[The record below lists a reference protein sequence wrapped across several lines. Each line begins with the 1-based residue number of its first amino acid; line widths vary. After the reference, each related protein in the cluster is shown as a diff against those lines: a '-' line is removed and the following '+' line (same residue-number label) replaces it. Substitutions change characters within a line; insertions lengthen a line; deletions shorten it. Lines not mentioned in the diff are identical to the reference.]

1 MEGVLNSNYAV
12 YVLFL
17 LTIDVLLVY
26 KLSRTP
32 GFGSEEVWIVKLV
45 AATGVCALSD
55 ALCVGVG
62 ARAGFWGN
70 YVFNFMFDLSSGCI
84 AYFFFC
90 FCARRFDSP
99 VMADRRWRNL
109 VHVPIFLLA
118 IMLVASLWT
127 GWIFHIEPDGT
138 YVRGP
143 MFAVF
148 VFVLANGY
156 TLGAILTCFIGYLR
170 RRTVA
175 RRRMLIE
182 YFVYIVP
189 LIAGTVL
196 QFFFTTLPSS
206 NMGMTLSMLLIF
218 MDNQKRLLQ
227 NKIQD
232 AESANSAKSEFLS
245 RMSHDIRTPINGII
259 GMIGIAR
266 DHVDEPARV
275 GFCLEKIDGAADQLL
290 TLVND
295 VLDMSKIES
304 EGMDFTHER
313 FDLLD
318 MLHSIDGLSQSL
330 AHDKGVTV
338 RSINEDALV
347 HRQLVGSPAHVR
359 SVLVNIVS
367 NAVKYTDAGGE
378 VNCSLRELDGAPAGS
393 TLIEFTISDNG
404 IGMSREFAERVFE
417 PFTQERSDGRTTYQG
432 SGLGLA
438 IVKKTVDGMGG
449 TIELETEL
457 GKGSTFTVVLP
468 FEIAEDE
475 DGAAGAAEAAAGAAS
490 AGKDGSASMAD
501 SGSAAPEFSSAGAVA
516 DKGDVSGLRALLVE
530 DNDLNLEIAQYVLDE
545 AGVVVTVA
553 KDGQQA
559 LDTFAANPAGTFDVV
574 LMDVMMP
581 VMDGLEATRRI
592 RSLDRPD
599 ALAVPIIG
607 MSANA
612 FAEDVAKGKQAGMND
627 YVVKPISRKKLME
640 ALAKCRNL

>member
-32 GFGSEEVWIVKLV
+32 GFGNEEVWIVKLV
-45 AATGVCALSD
+45 VATGVCALSD

-70 YVFNFMFDLSSGCI
+70 YIFNFMFDLSSGCI

-99 VMADRRWRNL
+99 VMADKRWRNL
-109 VHVPIFLLA
+109 VHIPIFLLA

-127 GWIFHIEPDGT
+127 GWIFHIESDGT

-143 MFAVF
+143 LFAIF

-170 RRTVA
+170 KRTAA

-189 LIAGTVL
+189 LIAGTIL

-232 AESANSAKSEFLS
+232 AESANAAKSEFLS

-266 DHVDEPARV
+266 DHVDEPGRV
-275 GFCLEKIDGAADQLL
+275 AICLEKVNGAADQLL

-378 VNCSLRELDGAPAGS
+378 VNCSLRELDGASAGS
-393 TLIEFTISDNG
+393 VLIEFTISDNG
-404 IGMSREFAERVFE
+404 IGMSREFAARVFE

-449 TIELETEL
+449 TIALDTEL

-468 FEIAEDE
+468 FEIAEGE
-475 DGAAGAAEAAAGAAS
+475 VGAAPAADAGDAADASEAADAARDAAAAAVAGEAAVAAE
-490 AGKDGSASMAD
+490 
-501 SGSAAPEFSSAGAVA
+501 
-516 DKGDVSGLRALLVE
+516 GDVSGLRALLVE

-545 AGVVVTVA
+545 AGVTVTVA

-559 LDTFAANPAGTFDVV
+559 LDVFAASPAGSFDVV

-592 RSLDRPD
+592 RSLDRSD
-599 ALAVPIIG
+599 VLAVPIIG

-640 ALAKCRNL
+640 ALAKCR

>member
-32 GFGSEEVWIVKLV
+32 GFGNEEVWIVKLV
-45 AATGVCALSD
+45 VATGVCALSD

-70 YVFNFMFDLSSGCI
+70 YIFNFMFDLSSGCI

-99 VMADRRWRNL
+99 VMADKRWRNL
-109 VHVPIFLLA
+109 VHIPIFLLA

-127 GWIFHIEPDGT
+127 GWIFHIESDGT

-143 MFAVF
+143 LFAIF

-170 RRTVA
+170 KRTAA

-189 LIAGTVL
+189 LIAGTIL

-232 AESANSAKSEFLS
+232 AESANAAKSEFLS

-266 DHVDEPARV
+266 DHVDEPGRV
-275 GFCLEKIDGAADQLL
+275 AICLEKVNGAADQLL

-378 VNCSLRELDGAPAGS
+378 VNCSLRELDGASAGS
-393 TLIEFTISDNG
+393 VLIEFTISDNG

-449 TIELETEL
+449 TIALDTEL

-468 FEIAEDE
+468 FEIAEGE
-475 DGAAGAAEAAAGAAS
+475 VGAAPAADAGDAADASEAADAARDAAAAAVAGEAAVAAE
-490 AGKDGSASMAD
+490 
-501 SGSAAPEFSSAGAVA
+501 
-516 DKGDVSGLRALLVE
+516 GDVSGLRALLVE

-545 AGVVVTVA
+545 AGVTVTVA

-559 LDTFAANPAGTFDVV
+559 LDVFAASPAGSFDVV

-592 RSLDRPD
+592 RSLDRSD

-640 ALAKCRNL
+640 ALAKCR

>member
-32 GFGSEEVWIVKLV
+32 GFGNEEVWIVKLV
-45 AATGVCALSD
+45 VATGVCALSD

-70 YVFNFMFDLSSGCI
+70 YIFNFMFDLSSGCI

-99 VMADRRWRNL
+99 VMADKRWRNL
-109 VHVPIFLLA
+109 VHIPIFLLA

-127 GWIFHIEPDGT
+127 GWIFHIESDGT

-143 MFAVF
+143 LFAIF

-170 RRTVA
+170 KRTAA

-189 LIAGTVL
+189 LIAGTIL

-232 AESANSAKSEFLS
+232 AESANAAKSEFLS

-266 DHVDEPARV
+266 DHVDEPGRV
-275 GFCLEKIDGAADQLL
+275 AICLEKVNGAADQLL

-378 VNCSLRELDGAPAGS
+378 VNCSLRELDGASAGS
-393 TLIEFTISDNG
+393 VLIEFTISDNG

-449 TIELETEL
+449 TIALDTEL

-468 FEIAEDE
+468 FEIAEGE
-475 DGAAGAAEAAAGAAS
+475 VGAALAGDAADASEAADAARDAAAAAVAGEAAVAAE
-490 AGKDGSASMAD
+490 
-501 SGSAAPEFSSAGAVA
+501 
-516 DKGDVSGLRALLVE
+516 GDVSGLRALLVE
-530 DNDLNLEIAQYVLDE
+530 DNDLNLEIAQYVLNE
-545 AGVVVTVA
+545 AGVTVTVA

-559 LDTFAANPAGTFDVV
+559 LDVFAASPAGSFDVV

-592 RSLDRPD
+592 RSLDRSD

-640 ALAKCRNL
+640 ALAKCR

>member
-32 GFGSEEVWIVKLV
+32 GFGNEEVWIVKLV
-45 AATGVCALSD
+45 VATGVCALSD

-70 YVFNFMFDLSSGCI
+70 YIFNFMFDLSSGCI

-99 VMADRRWRNL
+99 VMADKRWRNL
-109 VHVPIFLLA
+109 VHIPIFLLA

-127 GWIFHIEPDGT
+127 GWIFHIESDGT

-143 MFAVF
+143 LFAIF

-170 RRTVA
+170 KRTAA

-189 LIAGTVL
+189 LIAGTIL

-232 AESANSAKSEFLS
+232 AESANAAKSEFLS

-266 DHVDEPARV
+266 DHVDEPGRV
-275 GFCLEKIDGAADQLL
+275 AICLEKVNGAADQLL

-367 NAVKYTDAGGE
+367 NAVKYTDVGGE

-393 TLIEFTISDNG
+393 VLIEFTISDNG
-404 IGMSREFAERVFE
+404 IGMSREFAARVFE

-449 TIELETEL
+449 TITLDTEL

-468 FEIAEDE
+468 FEIAEGE
-475 DGAAGAAEAAAGAAS
+475 VGAAPAADAGDAADASEAADAARDAAAAAVAGEAAVAAE
-490 AGKDGSASMAD
+490 
-501 SGSAAPEFSSAGAVA
+501 
-516 DKGDVSGLRALLVE
+516 GDVSGLRALLVE

-545 AGVVVTVA
+545 AGVTVTVA

-559 LDTFAANPAGTFDVV
+559 LDVFAASPAGSFDVV

-592 RSLDRPD
+592 RSLDRSD

-640 ALAKCRNL
+640 ALAKCR

>member
-32 GFGSEEVWIVKLV
+32 GFGNEEVWIVKLV
-45 AATGVCALSD
+45 VATGVCALSD

-70 YVFNFMFDLSSGCI
+70 YIFNFMFDLSSGCI

-99 VMADRRWRNL
+99 VMADKRWRNL
-109 VHVPIFLLA
+109 VHIPIFLLA

-143 MFAVF
+143 LFAIF

-170 RRTVA
+170 KRTAA

-189 LIAGTVL
+189 LIAGTIL

-232 AESANSAKSEFLS
+232 AESANAAKSEFLS

-266 DHVDEPARV
+266 DHVDEPGRV
-275 GFCLEKIDGAADQLL
+275 AICLEKVNGAADQLL

-393 TLIEFTISDNG
+393 VLIEFTISDNG
-404 IGMSREFAERVFE
+404 IGMSREFAARVFE

-449 TIELETEL
+449 TITLDTEL

-468 FEIAEDE
+468 FEIAEGE
-475 DGAAGAAEAAAGAAS
+475 VGAALAGDAADAADASEAADAARDAAAAAVAGEAAVAAE
-490 AGKDGSASMAD
+490 
-501 SGSAAPEFSSAGAVA
+501 
-516 DKGDVSGLRALLVE
+516 GDVSGLRALLVE

-545 AGVVVTVA
+545 AGVTVTVA

-559 LDTFAANPAGTFDVV
+559 LDVFAASPAGSFDVV

-592 RSLDRPD
+592 RSLDRSD

-640 ALAKCRNL
+640 ALAKCR

>member
-32 GFGSEEVWIVKLV
+32 GFGNEEVWIVKLV
-45 AATGVCALSD
+45 VATGVCALSD

-70 YVFNFMFDLSSGCI
+70 YIFNFMFDLSSGCI

-99 VMADRRWRNL
+99 VMADKRWRNL
-109 VHVPIFLLA
+109 VHIPIFLLA

-127 GWIFHIEPDGT
+127 GWIFHIESDGT

-143 MFAVF
+143 LFAIF

-170 RRTVA
+170 KRTAA

-189 LIAGTVL
+189 LIAGTIL

-232 AESANSAKSEFLS
+232 AESANAAKSEFLS

-266 DHVDEPARV
+266 DHVDEPGRV
-275 GFCLEKIDGAADQLL
+275 AICLEKVNGAADQLL

-378 VNCSLRELDGAPAGS
+378 VNCSLRELDGASAGS
-393 TLIEFTISDNG
+393 VLIEFTISDNG

-449 TIELETEL
+449 TITLDTEL

-468 FEIAEDE
+468 FEIAEGE
-475 DGAAGAAEAAAGAAS
+475 VGAAPAADAGDAADASEAADAARDAAAAAVAGEAAVAAE
-490 AGKDGSASMAD
+490 
-501 SGSAAPEFSSAGAVA
+501 
-516 DKGDVSGLRALLVE
+516 GDVSGLRALLVE

-545 AGVVVTVA
+545 AGVTVTVA

-559 LDTFAANPAGTFDVV
+559 LDVFAASPAGSFDVV

-592 RSLDRPD
+592 RSLDRSD

-640 ALAKCRNL
+640 ALAKCR

>member
-32 GFGSEEVWIVKLV
+32 GFGNEEVWIVKLV
-45 AATGVCALSD
+45 VATGVCALSD

-70 YVFNFMFDLSSGCI
+70 YIFNFMFDLSSGCI

-99 VMADRRWRNL
+99 VMADKRWRNL
-109 VHVPIFLLA
+109 VHIPIFLLA

-127 GWIFHIEPDGT
+127 GWIFHIESDGT

-143 MFAVF
+143 LFAIF

-170 RRTVA
+170 KRTAA

-189 LIAGTVL
+189 LIAGTIL

-232 AESANSAKSEFLS
+232 AESANAAKSEFLS

-266 DHVDEPARV
+266 DHVDEPGRV
-275 GFCLEKIDGAADQLL
+275 AICLEKVNGAADQLL

-378 VNCSLRELDGAPAGS
+378 VNCSLRELDGASAGS
-393 TLIEFTISDNG
+393 VLIEFTISDNG
-404 IGMSREFAERVFE
+404 IGMSREFAARVFE

-449 TIELETEL
+449 TIALDTEL
-457 GKGSTFTVVLP
+457 GKGSTFSVVLP
-468 FEIAEDE
+468 FEIAEGE
-475 DGAAGAAEAAAGAAS
+475 VGAAPAADAGDAADASEAADAARDAAAAAVAGEAAVAAE
-490 AGKDGSASMAD
+490 
-501 SGSAAPEFSSAGAVA
+501 
-516 DKGDVSGLRALLVE
+516 GDVSGLRALLVE

-545 AGVVVTVA
+545 AGVTVTVA

-559 LDTFAANPAGTFDVV
+559 LDVFAASPAGSFDVV

-592 RSLDRPD
+592 RSLDRSD

-640 ALAKCRNL
+640 ALAKCR

>member
-32 GFGSEEVWIVKLV
+32 GFGNEEVWIVKLV
-45 AATGVCALSD
+45 VATGVCALSD

-70 YVFNFMFDLSSGCI
+70 YIFNFMFDLSSGCI

-99 VMADRRWRNL
+99 VMADKRWRNL
-109 VHVPIFLLA
+109 VHIPIFLLA

-127 GWIFHIEPDGT
+127 GWIFHIESDGT

-143 MFAVF
+143 LFAIF

-170 RRTVA
+170 KRTAA

-189 LIAGTVL
+189 LIAGTIL

-232 AESANSAKSEFLS
+232 AESANAAKSEFLS

-266 DHVDEPARV
+266 DHVDEPGRV
-275 GFCLEKIDGAADQLL
+275 AICLEKVNGAADQLL

-378 VNCSLRELDGAPAGS
+378 VNCSLRELDGASAGS
-393 TLIEFTISDNG
+393 VLIEFTISDNG

-449 TIELETEL
+449 TITLDTEL

-468 FEIAEDE
+468 FEIAEGE
-475 DGAAGAAEAAAGAAS
+475 VGALAGDAADASEAADAARDAAAAAVAGEAAVAAE
-490 AGKDGSASMAD
+490 
-501 SGSAAPEFSSAGAVA
+501 
-516 DKGDVSGLRALLVE
+516 GDVSGLRALLVE
-530 DNDLNLEIAQYVLDE
+530 DNELNLEIAQYVLNE
-545 AGVVVTVA
+545 AGVTVTVA

-559 LDTFAANPAGTFDVV
+559 LDVFAASPAGSFDVV

-592 RSLDRPD
+592 RSLDRSD

-640 ALAKCRNL
+640 ALAKCR

>member
-32 GFGSEEVWIVKLV
+32 GFGNEEVWIVKLV
-45 AATGVCALSD
+45 VATGVCALSD

-70 YVFNFMFDLSSGCI
+70 YIFNFMFDLSSGCI

-99 VMADRRWRNL
+99 VMADKRWRNL
-109 VHVPIFLLA
+109 VHIPIFLLA

-127 GWIFHIEPDGT
+127 GWIFHIESDGT

-143 MFAVF
+143 LFAIF

-170 RRTVA
+170 KRTAA

-189 LIAGTVL
+189 LIAGTIL

-232 AESANSAKSEFLS
+232 AESANAAKSEFLS

-266 DHVDEPARV
+266 DHVDEPGRV
-275 GFCLEKIDGAADQLL
+275 AICLEKVNGAADQLL

-393 TLIEFTISDNG
+393 VLIEFTISDNG
-404 IGMSREFAERVFE
+404 IGMSREFAARVFE

-449 TIELETEL
+449 TITLDTEL

-468 FEIAEDE
+468 FEIAEGE
-475 DGAAGAAEAAAGAAS
+475 VGAAPAADAGDAADASEAADAARDAAAAAVAGEAAVAAE
-490 AGKDGSASMAD
+490 
-501 SGSAAPEFSSAGAVA
+501 
-516 DKGDVSGLRALLVE
+516 GDVSGLRALLVE

-545 AGVVVTVA
+545 AGVTVTVA

-559 LDTFAANPAGTFDVV
+559 LDVFAASPAGSFDVV

-592 RSLDRPD
+592 RSLDRSD

-640 ALAKCRNL
+640 ALAKCR

>member
-32 GFGSEEVWIVKLV
+32 GFGNEEVWIVKLV
-45 AATGVCALSD
+45 VATGVCALSD

-70 YVFNFMFDLSSGCI
+70 YIFNFMFDLSSGCI

-99 VMADRRWRNL
+99 VMADKRWRNL
-109 VHVPIFLLA
+109 VHIPIFLLA

-143 MFAVF
+143 LFAIF

-170 RRTVA
+170 KRTAA

-189 LIAGTVL
+189 LIAGTIL

-232 AESANSAKSEFLS
+232 AESANAAKSEFLS

-266 DHVDEPARV
+266 DHVDEPGRV
-275 GFCLEKIDGAADQLL
+275 AICLEKVNGAADQLL

-393 TLIEFTISDNG
+393 ALIEFTISDNG
-404 IGMSREFAERVFE
+404 IGMSREFAARVFE

-449 TIELETEL
+449 TITLDTEL
-457 GKGSTFTVVLP
+457 GKGSTFSVVLP
-468 FEIAEDE
+468 FEIAEGE
-475 DGAAGAAEAAAGAAS
+475 VGAAPAADAGDAADASEAADAARDAAAAAVAGEAAVAAE
-490 AGKDGSASMAD
+490 
-501 SGSAAPEFSSAGAVA
+501 
-516 DKGDVSGLRALLVE
+516 GDVSGLRALLVE

-545 AGVVVTVA
+545 AGVTVTVA

-559 LDTFAANPAGTFDVV
+559 LDVFAASPAGSFDVV

-592 RSLDRPD
+592 RSLDRSD

-640 ALAKCRNL
+640 ALAKCR

>member
-32 GFGSEEVWIVKLV
+32 GFGNEEVWIVKLV
-45 AATGVCALSD
+45 VATGVCALSD

-99 VMADRRWRNL
+99 VMADKRWRNL
-109 VHVPIFLLA
+109 VHIPIFLLA

-127 GWIFHIEPDGT
+127 GWIFHIESDGT

-143 MFAVF
+143 LFAIF

-170 RRTVA
+170 KRTAA

-189 LIAGTVL
+189 LIAGTIL

-232 AESANSAKSEFLS
+232 AESANAAKSEFLS

-266 DHVDEPARV
+266 DHVDEPGRV
-275 GFCLEKIDGAADQLL
+275 AICLEKVNGAADQLL

-393 TLIEFTISDNG
+393 VLIEFTISDNG

-449 TIELETEL
+449 TIALDTEL

-468 FEIAEDE
+468 FEIAEGE
-475 DGAAGAAEAAAGAAS
+475 VGALAGDAADASEAADAARDAAAAAVAGEAAVAAE
-490 AGKDGSASMAD
+490 
-501 SGSAAPEFSSAGAVA
+501 
-516 DKGDVSGLRALLVE
+516 GDVSGLRALLVE

-545 AGVVVTVA
+545 AGVTVTVA

-559 LDTFAANPAGTFDVV
+559 LDVFAASPAGSFDVV

-592 RSLDRPD
+592 RSLDRSD

-640 ALAKCRNL
+640 ALAKCR

>member
-32 GFGSEEVWIVKLV
+32 GFGNEEVWIVKLV
-45 AATGVCALSD
+45 VATGVCALSD

-70 YVFNFMFDLSSGCI
+70 YIFNFMFDLSSGCI

-99 VMADRRWRNL
+99 VMADKRWRNL
-109 VHVPIFLLA
+109 VHIPIFLLA

-127 GWIFHIEPDGT
+127 GWIFHIESDGT

-143 MFAVF
+143 LFAIF

-170 RRTVA
+170 KRTAA

-189 LIAGTVL
+189 LIAGTIL

-232 AESANSAKSEFLS
+232 AESANAAKSEFLS

-266 DHVDEPARV
+266 DHVDEPGRV
-275 GFCLEKIDGAADQLL
+275 AICLEKVNGAADQLL

-393 TLIEFTISDNG
+393 VLIEFTISDNG
-404 IGMSREFAERVFE
+404 IGMSREFAARVFE

-449 TIELETEL
+449 TIALDTEL

-468 FEIAEDE
+468 FEIAEGE
-475 DGAAGAAEAAAGAAS
+475 VGAAPAADAGDAADASEAADAARDAAAAAVAGEAAVAAE
-490 AGKDGSASMAD
+490 
-501 SGSAAPEFSSAGAVA
+501 
-516 DKGDVSGLRALLVE
+516 GDVSGLRALLVE

-545 AGVVVTVA
+545 AGVTVTVA

-559 LDTFAANPAGTFDVV
+559 LDVFAASPAGSFDVV

-592 RSLDRPD
+592 RSLDRSD

-640 ALAKCRNL
+640 ALAKCR

>member
-32 GFGSEEVWIVKLV
+32 GFGNEEVWIVKLV
-45 AATGVCALSD
+45 VATGVCALSD

-70 YVFNFMFDLSSGCI
+70 YIFNFMFDLSSGCI

-99 VMADRRWRNL
+99 VMADKRWRNL
-109 VHVPIFLLA
+109 VHIPIFLLA

-127 GWIFHIEPDGT
+127 GWIFHIESDGT

-143 MFAVF
+143 LFAIF

-170 RRTVA
+170 KRTAA

-189 LIAGTVL
+189 LIAGTIL

-232 AESANSAKSEFLS
+232 AESANAAKSEFLS

-266 DHVDEPARV
+266 DHVDEPGRV
-275 GFCLEKIDGAADQLL
+275 AICLEKVNGAADQLL

-378 VNCSLRELDGAPAGS
+378 VNCSLRELDGASAGS
-393 TLIEFTISDNG
+393 VLIEFTISDNG
-404 IGMSREFAERVFE
+404 IGMSREFAARVFE

-449 TIELETEL
+449 TITLDTEL

-468 FEIAEDE
+468 FEIAEGE
-475 DGAAGAAEAAAGAAS
+475 VGAAPAADAGDAADASEAADAARDAAAAAVAGEAAVAAE
-490 AGKDGSASMAD
+490 
-501 SGSAAPEFSSAGAVA
+501 
-516 DKGDVSGLRALLVE
+516 GDVSGLRALLVE

-545 AGVVVTVA
+545 AGVTVTVA

-559 LDTFAANPAGTFDVV
+559 LDVFAASPAGSFDVV

-592 RSLDRPD
+592 RSLDRSD

-640 ALAKCRNL
+640 ALAKCR

>member
-32 GFGSEEVWIVKLV
+32 GFGNEEVWIVKLV
-45 AATGVCALSD
+45 VATGVCALSD

-99 VMADRRWRNL
+99 VMADKRWRNL
-109 VHVPIFLLA
+109 VHIPIFLLA

-127 GWIFHIEPDGT
+127 GWIFHIESDGT

-143 MFAVF
+143 LFAIF

-170 RRTVA
+170 KRTAA

-189 LIAGTVL
+189 LIAGTIL

-232 AESANSAKSEFLS
+232 AESANAAKSEFLS

-266 DHVDEPARV
+266 DHVDEPGRV
-275 GFCLEKIDGAADQLL
+275 AICLEKVNGAADQLL

-378 VNCSLRELDGAPAGS
+378 VNCSLRELDGASAGS
-393 TLIEFTISDNG
+393 VLIEFTISDNG

-449 TIELETEL
+449 TITLDTEL
-457 GKGSTFTVVLP
+457 GEGSTFTVVLP
-468 FEIAEDE
+468 FEIAEGE
-475 DGAAGAAEAAAGAAS
+475 VGAAPAADAGDAADASEAADAARDAAAAAVAGEAAVAAE
-490 AGKDGSASMAD
+490 
-501 SGSAAPEFSSAGAVA
+501 
-516 DKGDVSGLRALLVE
+516 GDVSGLRALLVE

-545 AGVVVTVA
+545 AGVTVTVA

-559 LDTFAANPAGTFDVV
+559 LDVFAASPAGSFDVV

-592 RSLDRPD
+592 RSLDRSD

-640 ALAKCRNL
+640 ALAKCR

>member
-32 GFGSEEVWIVKLV
+32 GFGNEEVWIVKLV
-45 AATGVCALSD
+45 VATGVCALSD

-70 YVFNFMFDLSSGCI
+70 YIFNFMFDLSSGCI

-99 VMADRRWRNL
+99 VMADKRWRNL
-109 VHVPIFLLA
+109 VHIPIFLLA

-127 GWIFHIEPDGT
+127 GWIFHIESDGT

-143 MFAVF
+143 LFAIF

-170 RRTVA
+170 KRTAA

-189 LIAGTVL
+189 LIAGTIL

-232 AESANSAKSEFLS
+232 AESANAAKSEFLS

-266 DHVDEPARV
+266 DHVDEPGRV
-275 GFCLEKIDGAADQLL
+275 AICLEKVNGAADQLL

-393 TLIEFTISDNG
+393 ALIEFTISDNG
-404 IGMSREFAERVFE
+404 IGMSREFAARVFE

-449 TIELETEL
+449 TIALDTEL

-468 FEIAEDE
+468 FEIAEGE
-475 DGAAGAAEAAAGAAS
+475 VGALAGDAADASEAADAARDAAAAAVAGEAAVAAE
-490 AGKDGSASMAD
+490 
-501 SGSAAPEFSSAGAVA
+501 
-516 DKGDVSGLRALLVE
+516 GDVSGLRALLVE

-545 AGVVVTVA
+545 AGVTVTVA

-559 LDTFAANPAGTFDVV
+559 LDVFAASPAGSFDVV

-592 RSLDRPD
+592 RSLDRSD

-640 ALAKCRNL
+640 ALAKCR

>member
-32 GFGSEEVWIVKLV
+32 GFGNEEVWIVKLV
-45 AATGVCALSD
+45 VATGVCALSD

-70 YVFNFMFDLSSGCI
+70 YIFNFMFDLSSGCI

-99 VMADRRWRNL
+99 VMADKRWRNL
-109 VHVPIFLLA
+109 VHIPIFLLA

-127 GWIFHIEPDGT
+127 GWIFHIESDGT

-143 MFAVF
+143 LFAIF

-170 RRTVA
+170 KRTAA

-189 LIAGTVL
+189 LIAGTIL

-232 AESANSAKSEFLS
+232 AESANAAKSEFLS

-266 DHVDEPARV
+266 DHVDEPGRV
-275 GFCLEKIDGAADQLL
+275 AICLEKVNGAADQLL

-393 TLIEFTISDNG
+393 ALIEFTISDNG
-404 IGMSREFAERVFE
+404 IGMSREFAARVFE

-449 TIELETEL
+449 TITLDTEL
-457 GKGSTFTVVLP
+457 GKGSTFSVVLP
-468 FEIAEDE
+468 FEIAEGE
-475 DGAAGAAEAAAGAAS
+475 VGAAPAADAGDAADASEAADAARDAAAAAVAGEAAVAAE
-490 AGKDGSASMAD
+490 
-501 SGSAAPEFSSAGAVA
+501 
-516 DKGDVSGLRALLVE
+516 GDVSGLRALLVE

-545 AGVVVTVA
+545 AGVTVTVA

-559 LDTFAANPAGTFDVV
+559 LDVFAASPAGSFDVV

-592 RSLDRPD
+592 RSLDRSD

-640 ALAKCRNL
+640 ALAKCR

>member
-32 GFGSEEVWIVKLV
+32 GFGNEEVWIVKLV
-45 AATGVCALSD
+45 VATGVCALSD

-70 YVFNFMFDLSSGCI
+70 YAFNFMFDLSSGCI

-99 VMADRRWRNL
+99 VMADKRWRNL
-109 VHVPIFLLA
+109 VHIPIFLLA

-143 MFAVF
+143 LFAIF

-170 RRTVA
+170 KRTAA

-189 LIAGTVL
+189 LIAGTIL

-232 AESANSAKSEFLS
+232 AESANAAKSEFLS

-266 DHVDEPARV
+266 DHVDEPGRV
-275 GFCLEKIDGAADQLL
+275 AICLEKVDGAADQLL

-338 RSINEDALV
+338 RLINEDALV

-378 VNCSLRELDGAPAGS
+378 VNCSLRELDGAPGGS
-393 TLIEFTISDNG
+393 VLIEFTISDNG

-449 TIELETEL
+449 TITLDTEL

-468 FEIAEDE
+468 FEIVEGE
-475 DGAAGAAEAAAGAAS
+475 AGAPAGDAADASEAADAAR
-490 AGKDGSASMAD
+490 D
-501 SGSAAPEFSSAGAVA
+501 AAAAAVA
-516 DKGDVSGLRALLVE
+516 GEVVVAAEGDVSGLRALLVE

-545 AGVVVTVA
+545 AGVTVTVA

-559 LDTFAANPAGTFDVV
+559 LDVFAASPAGSFDVV

-592 RSLDRPD
+592 RSLDRSD

-640 ALAKCRNL
+640 VLAKCR